1 MLKDSVRDCY
11 HLAEKQLADW
21 QVITSRR
28 ESDGTTAAIAVG
40 YPNMRV
46 TPTRSALLVAVLT
59 ASLIATTGL
68 AAAADVTSPAGE
80 PADIEVGEE
89 TQEITGLEVTNT
101 DPGEDG
107 VDVYVNVTAL
117 ESANVSVDSLNVN
130 VSDDGVTNATVTDQ
144 NVNQNNDNTTVRMTF
159 DVEDNATSFTVDR
172 FELVQLGTANASETG
187 ELTYYVA
194 ASDQERTGNDAP
206 NEDDVASAS
215 FSIVSADNTTTETA
229 TDETA
234 TDETETAT
242 ETDAVGDTET
252 ATEAD
257 AGEETPTEADGADG
271 GDGDGTAT
279 DGDGA
284 GFGVAVALVALLGV
298 TLLARR

>member
-1 MLKDSVRDCY
+1 
-11 HLAEKQLADW
+11 
-21 QVITSRR
+21 
-28 ESDGTTAAIAVG
+28 
-40 YPNMRV
+40 MRV

-242 ETDAVGDTET
+242 DGTATDETETATETDAVGDTET